1 MSCLRS
7 PILRTV
13 AGLAALLVLSLGPA
27 AAEKKPVPG
36 MSSTPDSVRS
46 YPPDKTDYVRESVAG
61 DANPLGDVTGAFAP
75 SVFLRNLVV
84 SNTDLTLFANDTA
97 GDGEPSIAINPND
110 PNEIVILAFSGNDG
124 SGNSALWHTTD
135 GGNTWSKLFTM
146 ADPANDAIS
155 CDQAP
160 DWGSSG
166 ILAVTHLGCT
176 GGNRIL
182 TGTTTDPTSLAA
194 WNWSDDGDTTVEFTN
209 ETCAG
214 NGCDQPWLL
223 INWDPANLT
232 DELVHNAYDDFDAGI
247 NMQVVSDDLEDPT
260 AFEVGDDETVGSS
273 TGGGV
278 NPGHRQAK
286 DIRTGY
292 IYSGWQN
299 CTANCAC
306 GTPATCTAK
315 TIDFMLNRSIDGGAT
330 WTLNGSGTGIVAATN
345 DSVQPWPKFGG
356 VNALLGGIIH
366 LAVDP
371 TLGHV
376 YYVYG
381 DHDGTNQR
389 LSIRRFQDDG
399 AGNMVSVFTNLQFTP
414 AGKDAAIPSVAVTTT
429 GTVGVFYYTFDGF
442 SSDSFP
448 IFTAWLALS
457 DDEAATFTHKKLLTF
472 LSSAKDAGYA
482 TNGALRQRVLGDYVQ
497 LKTVGRTFYGTFTGN
512 GAPFGRPVS
521 NHDPY
526 FYKETVGPIIN
537 LEAPND
543 FGSICLG
550 DVQQKKLEISNTGFD
565 PLIINSVTMVTVN
578 PEMTLLPTPT
588 PPLTIQPGAEV
599 GFDVQCRG
607 LTSGAKTGVVRI
619 SSNDPDQPVIDVTYT
634 CTVGGADIDATL
646 LSALDFGDVCIG
658 DVRTENLTIHNSG
671 ACPLTVSNIT
681 SGGTDA
687 AAFQVGS
694 VTSFPLVVEAGGN
707 VQVPVEF
714 EPVSGG
720 ATGAKSGTLTIAS
733 DDPDT
738 PSLVLNVAG
747 TAPTADAVAF
757 IANSGSFGDVCA
769 DTLKDLELTI
779 QNNGL
784 CPLSVTAVAL
794 SGANPGDFSLPSGF
808 APVVLES
815 LNSIVMPVRFQPTEF
830 VTASPRTASVDVTNT
845 TAYSSDATVVDSTAV
860 SGTVPPPDINVPA
873 NTGADPEVEFG
884 NVCAGAVV
892 EKEIPV
898 CNTGLCTL
906 TVTSATLSDGAGGAC
921 DDFTIVQ
928 NPFPSEVS
936 HDFCM
941 SVVVRYTP
949 TETGEHSCVLTIVSD
964 DPDEGSIDI
973 TLHGTTPATII
984 DIPGDLYF
992 SPEVVQTID
1001 ACSTLKPYPI
1011 SNNGICPLTITD
1023 ISIDP
1028 ASENSGDYG
1037 LDGLPSFPIILQTG
1051 HIAGEGDLDVVF
1063 APNEPLDRDKLGIL
1077 SVTYVSDAVTGT
1089 TTTVDSNLCGEA
1101 TLTGARVLVTYGG
1114 SPVSTVERIQI
1125 QRINANRN
1133 RRPQLDTVSVL
1144 QNVPLQ
1150 EYIPSGDPEYSA
1162 CRGFRYHSEYGTVG
1176 NPLQLL
1182 PGVYQVNATIRVNGR
1197 RYTKSVGFSVNACD
1211 FNPTVVVT
1219 F

>member
-7 PILRTV
+7 PIVRTV
-13 AGLAALLVLSLGPA
+13 MALAALFVLSLGPA
-27 AAEKKPVPG
+27 VAEKKPVPG
-36 MSSTPDSVRS
+36 MGPVTDEARS
-46 YPPDKTDYVRESVAG
+46 YPPDKTNYIRESVAG

-97 GDGEPSIAINPND
+97 GDSEPSIAINPQNPD
-110 PNEIVILAFSGNDG
+110 EIVILAFSQTA
-124 SGNSALWHTTD
+124 SGPAPLWHSAD
-135 GGNTWSKLFTM
+135 GGNTWSKLNIMSQPTGG
-146 ADPANDAIS
+146 IS

-160 DWGSSG
+160 DWGNNG
-166 ILAVTHLGCT
+166 ILAITHLTCT
-176 GGNRIL
+176 SPVQIA
-182 TGTTTDPTSLAA
+182 TGTTSDPTNPAA
-194 WNWSDDGDTTVEFTN
+194 WNWSDDGDTALEVTN
-209 ETCAG
+209 ETCQAG

-223 INWDPANLT
+223 VNWDPNNLT
-232 DELVHNAYDDFDAGI
+232 DELIHNAYDDFNGSPD
-247 NMQVVSDDLEDPT
+247 MRVVSDDLEDPT
-260 AFEVGDDETVGSS
+260 AFEAGDDKEVGES
-273 TGGGV
+273 TGSV

-292 IYSGWQN
+292 IYSGWQR
-299 CTANCAC
+299 CVADC
-306 GTPATCTAK
+306 GTSVK
-315 TIDFMLNRSIDGGAT
+315 TIDFMLNRSTDGGAT

-345 DSVQPWPKFGG
+345 DSVQPTPKFGT
-356 VNALLGGIIH
+356 VNALLGGVIH
-366 LAVDP
+366 LTVDP

-381 DHDGTNQR
+381 DHDGSNMR

-399 AGNMVSVFTNLQFTP
+399 SGNMVAAFTNAQFTP
-414 AGKDAAIPSVAVTTT
+414 AGKDAALPSVAVAST

-457 DDEAATFTHKKLLTF
+457 EDEGATFTHKKLLTF
-472 LSSAKDAGYA
+472 LSSAKDDG
-482 TNGALRQRVLGDYVQ
+482 NNRQRVLGDYVQ

-588 PPLTIQPGAEV
+588 TPLTIQPGAEV

-619 SSNDPDQPVIDVTYT
+619 NSNDPDQPVIDVTYT

-646 LSALDFGDVCIG
+646 LNALDFGDVCIG
-658 DVRTENLTIHNSG
+658 DIRTENLTIHNSG
-671 ACPLTVSNIT
+671 ACPLTVTNIT
-681 SGGTDA
+681 SGGTNA

-784 CPLSVTAVAL
+784 CPLSVTGVAL
-794 SGANPGDFSLPSGF
+794 SGANPGDFSLPSAF

-815 LNSIVMPVRFQPTEF
+815 LNSVVMPVRFQPTEF

-873 NTGADPEVEFG
+873 NTGVDPEVEFG
-884 NVCAGAVV
+884 NVCAGTVA

-906 TVTSATLSDGAGGAC
+906 NVTSATLSDGAGGAC

-949 TETGEHSCVLTIVSD
+949 TEEGEHSCTLTIVSD
-964 DPDEGSIDI
+964 DPDEGSIDV
-973 TLHGTTPATII
+973 TLHGTTPTTII

-1023 ISIDP
+1023 VSINP

-1077 SVTYVSDAVTGT
+1077 SVTYVSDSVTGT

-1114 SPVSTVERIQI
+1114 SPVDVVERIQI

-1144 QNVPLQ
+1144 QNVPLK